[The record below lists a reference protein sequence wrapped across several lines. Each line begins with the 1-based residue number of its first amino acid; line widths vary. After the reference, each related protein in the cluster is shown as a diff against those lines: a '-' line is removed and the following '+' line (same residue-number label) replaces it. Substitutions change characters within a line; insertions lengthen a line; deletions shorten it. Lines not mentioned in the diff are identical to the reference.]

1 VPDVNFVG
9 PFESWRVVV
18 NGHQVPL
25 LSAEIRN
32 GGKVELTL
40 DDRIAL
46 TLDVV
51 TADEVIPF
59 IADAIAVAMGYTCH
73 PKDDWD
79 APKPLPP
86 MKRLRSLYFEDG
98 PAHEST

>member
-1 VPDVNFVG
+1 MADVNFVG

-18 NGHQVPL
+18 NGRQVPF
-25 LSAEIRN
+25 LSADVHN

-51 TADEVIPF
+51 TAEEVVPF
-59 IADAIAVAMGYTCH
+59 IADAIAIALGYTCH
-73 PKDDWD
+73 PAEDWD
-79 APKPLPP
+79 APKPLPL
-86 MKRLRSLYFEDG
+86 MKRLTPLYLEDG
-98 PAHEST
+98 PR